1 MATFSKRN
9 YKWCVQIRKSNH
21 PNISKTFTHKKDA
34 QQWANE
40 IERKIDQGLILE
52 LSHPDYETLS
62 QILERYKNEITISK
76 RGGYIEAY
84 RLAKIMR
91 DPIAEIKL
99 SQLTAM
105 HIADYRD
112 RRLQEVSACSVV
124 KEMTLI
130 SLSLDIARKE
140 WGVPL
145 HSNVVRDVKKPQ
157 PERGRDRRLSSEE
170 HTLLLRS
177 CSKSS
182 NHWLTPFTIIAIE
195 TGMRR
200 GELLSLSWEDVDLD
214 LRVAHLDMTKNGSSR
229 NVPLS
234 SEAITLLRSMP
245 HDISG
250 NVFPLTAAALRG
262 LWNRACRR
270 AGITDLHFHDLRHEA
285 TSRFFEKGLNVM
297 EVATITGHKDLRILQ
312 RYTHLR
318 AEDLAKKLG

>member
-1 MATFSKRN
+1 MATFRKRN
-9 YKWCVQIRKSNH
+9 NRWQVQIRKTGK
-21 PNISKTFTHKKDA
+21 PTLTKTFVLKTNAQKWAHKT
-34 QQWANE
+34 
-40 IERKIDQGLILE
+40 ERKLDEGLVLQS
-52 LSHPDYETLS
+52 LSPNSETLS
-62 QILERYKNEITISK
+62 QILDRYKNVITITK
-76 RGGYIEAY
+76 RGGHIEAY

-99 SQLTAM
+99 SQLSAV

-112 RRLQEVSACSVV
+112 RRLNEVSACSVV

-140 WGVPL
+140 WGVPMR
-145 HSNVVRDVKKPQ
+145 SNVVRDVKKPQ

-182 NHWLTPFTIIAIE
+182 NHWLTPLIIIAIE

-200 GELLSLSWEDVDLD
+200 GELLSLAWEDVDLN
-214 LRVAHLDMTKNGSSR
+214 LRVAHLNMTKNGSKR

-234 SEAITLLRSMP
+234 SKAITLLRSLP
-245 HDISG
+245 HDIS
-250 NVFPLTAAALRG
+250 NKIFPITTASLRG

-297 EVATITGHKDLRILQ
+297 EVATITGHKDLRMLQ